1 MSLPQ
6 YFSVLKA
13 RRITILAILTV
24 SVVLVMAVSVVLPT
38 IYTATA
44 TVLLDVKSTDPI
56 GGAAL
61 ATVLMPETLQAY
73 MATQAAVISSER
85 TAQKVIKKLQLD
97 KSEVLRDKWAARSAD
112 RPSFDA
118 WLVELLRKRLDVRPS
133 RDRNVIDIT
142 YADSD
147 RQLAAQV
154 ANAFAHAYL
163 ETDLELKVEPAR
175 NFAAFFDER
184 TKAVRDKLE
193 KAQTRVSE
201 FQRTKGILVSEERLD
216 VENTRLAELSS
227 QLTAIQAAT
236 VEAASKQ
243 KQTDGVSEAIP
254 SPLVQ
259 SFRADLAKAEAKLR
273 ELGSQYGTNHP
284 LYQRTEA
291 EVRTLR
297 ETVGTETTRTTRVTR
312 QREANIRAAYEA
324 QKQRVL
330 VMKEA
335 RDQAYLLIRDVENAN
350 KEYEVLLTRLG
361 QSRLESQANQTN
373 VTILN
378 PATEPSYPSSPKLF
392 LNLVLAV
399 FIGLVAGVGTAF
411 GMEAHDRRIR
421 NADDL
426 AETLRL
432 PVLAV
437 LGRAA
442 AARLVSGGQL
452 LPAPGPGPTAS
463 SQEN

>member
-236 VEAASKQ
+236 VEAASTE
-243 KQTDGVSEAIP
+243 TDGRRVRGDPEPAGPELPCRPRKGGSEAARARLAIRHEP
-254 SPLVQ
+254 SAL
-259 SFRADLAKAEAKLR
+259 STD
-273 ELGSQYGTNHP
+273 GSRGEDAARDGRHGNDSDHS
-284 LYQRTEA
+284 RNSA
-291 EVRTLR
+291 
-297 ETVGTETTRTTRVTR
+297 
-312 QREANIRAAYEA
+312 REANIRAAYEA

-350 KEYEVLLTRLG
+350 KEYEVLLTRLDRAG
-361 QSRLESQANQTN
+361 WKAKQTRPTSRSQSR
-373 VTILN
+373 
-378 PATEPSYPSSPKLF
+378 
-392 LNLVLAV
+392 
-399 FIGLVAGVGTAF
+399 
-411 GMEAHDRRIR
+411 D
-421 NADDL
+421 
-426 AETLRL
+426 
-432 PVLAV
+432 
-437 LGRAA
+437 
-442 AARLVSGGQL
+442 
-452 LPAPGPGPTAS
+452 
-463 SQEN
+463 